1 MHHPSYRALAFVLLT
16 ALVTPLA
23 GEEQHSET
31 VSERI
36 LSAITRSSSLEP
48 SLRTLC
54 DEIGPR
60 LPGSPG
66 MKRAVEWSVDAFRK
80 AGADSVRTE
89 PFEIPASWQEGA
101 TRIEV
106 TYPVRFSVRGAAS
119 AWTPPTRR
127 GGLRAEVLDGGSGA
141 EGFIRRL
148 GRKAKDKILLV
159 RSDAVRTFLDLGN
172 EQRDTTIALREAAE
186 VGAAAVLFMSTRPH
200 GLLYRHVNIVDGR
213 LDVMP
218 TALIAREEAQRVIRL
233 LESNET
239 VRMHIRLPNKTGGPF
254 KDRNVVADV
263 LGRETPDELVI
274 VGAHLDSWDLGTG
287 CLDNG
292 ANVVLLLETARAL
305 ASARPRPSRTVR
317 FILFSGEELGL
328 LGSRAYAQTHR
339 DELDSVSAVVVHDM
353 GTGNIKGYSLGGRR
367 DIQTGLMQAME
378 PVAGRGANAHS
389 FDAFFGSDHF
399 DFLLQGV
406 PTLIAIQDTTDF
418 VPVYH
423 SSADT
428 FDKVSLYGLRR
439 QTGTAAVTIYNLADS
454 PEPLGK
460 RLTRR
465 EIEELLD
472 ETDLDKQMKF
482 LGLWEEWAQG
492 LRGRRR
498 PQ

>member
-1 MHHPSYRALAFVLLT
+1 MHHRSYRALALLT
-16 ALVTPLA
+16 ALVAPLA
-23 GEEQHSET
+23 GQDRLSET
-31 VSERI
+31 VSQHI
-36 LSAITRSSSLEP
+36 LSAISRSSSLEP
-48 SLRTLC
+48 NLRTLC

-60 LPGSPG
+60 LPGTPG
-66 MKRAVEWSVDAFRK
+66 MKRAVEWSVTAFRK

-89 PFEIPASWQEGA
+89 AFEIPASWQEGD

-106 TYPVRFSVRGAAS
+106 TSPVRFSVRGAAS
-119 AWTPPTRR
+119 AWTPATRR
-127 GGLRAEVLDGGSGA
+127 GGLRTDVLDGGTGA

-148 GRKAKDKILLV
+148 GRKAKGKILLV
-159 RSDAVRTFLDLGN
+159 RSDVVRTFLDLAN
-172 EQRDTTIALREAAE
+172 EQRDTTIALREASE

-200 GLLYRHVNIVDGR
+200 GLLYRHVNVVDGR
-213 LDVMP
+213 LDIMP

-233 LESNET
+233 LESNKT
-239 VRMHIRLPNKTGGPF
+239 VQMHIRLPNKTGGPF
-254 KDRNVVADV
+254 KAHNVVAEV
-263 LGRETPDELVI
+263 PGREKPDEVVI

-305 ASARPRPSRTVR
+305 ASARRRPRRTVR
-317 FILFSGEELGL
+317 FILFSGEEQGL
-328 LGSRAYAQTHR
+328 LGSRAYTQAHR
-339 DELDSVSAVVVHDM
+339 GELDSVTAVVVHDM
-353 GTGNIKGYSLGGRR
+353 GTGSIKGYSLGGRR
-367 DIQTGLMQAME
+367 DIKTGLMQAME

-439 QTGTAAVTIYNLADS
+439 QTGTAAVTIYNLADR

-460 RLTRR
+460 RLTRP

-482 LGLWEEWAQG
+482 LGLWEEWVQG